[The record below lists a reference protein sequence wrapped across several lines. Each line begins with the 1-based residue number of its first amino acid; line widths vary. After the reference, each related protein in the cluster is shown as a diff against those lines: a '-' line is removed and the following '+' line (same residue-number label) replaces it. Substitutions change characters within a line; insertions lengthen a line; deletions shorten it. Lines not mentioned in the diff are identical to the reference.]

1 MNRLT
6 RLVVLL
12 RAVAAALAAV
22 VVVGC
27 IYCRLTT
34 DAVFG
39 ARFAAAP
46 SACVIIAAVLE
57 AVVGCCI
64 FLVSE
69 MQPAMPASQRCDEQ
83 RRRCLQQRIYETQ
96 C

>member
-12 RAVAAALAAV
+12 RAFAAALAACFCAADAVLAAV

-39 ARFAAAP
+39 ARLP
-46 SACVIIAAVLE
+46 RLQLWRVLLIYLLSSACMQLSLAAS
-57 AVVGCCI
+57 AVVENYS
-64 FLVSE
+64 SE
-69 MQPAMPASQRCDEQ
+69 T
-83 RRRCLQQRIYETQ
+83 I
-96 C
+96 

>member
-12 RAVAAALAAV
+12 RAFAAALAACFCAADAVLAAV

-39 ARFAAAP
+39 ARLPAL
-46 SACVIIAAVLE
+46 AAVVLCIYLSLE
-57 AVVGCCI
+57 SVHA
-64 FLVSE
+64 
-69 MQPAMPASQRCDEQ
+69 A
-83 RRRCLQQRIYETQ
+83 
-96 C
+96 

>member
-12 RAVAAALAAV
+12 RAFAAALAACFCAADAVLAAV

-39 ARFAAAP
+39 ARLP
-46 SACVIIAAVLE
+46 RLAAVAAFASAALA
-57 AVVGCCI
+57 AVALLCI
-64 FLVSE
+64 
-69 MQPAMPASQRCDEQ
+69 
-83 RRRCLQQRIYETQ
+83 I
-96 C
+96 